1 MIKLRNTNIVPKG
14 YKKVMKGDY
23 LVWEENSFN
32 GLSIV
37 GYETVTINDGGEY
50 NVPLNVPLEI
60 LSNYYNYRFDL
71 KKDGKTKFIFRG
83 DVFSITSKGA
93 FTLYQQG
100 MWDINIVKSSK
111 NPTKFI

>member
-1 MIKLRNTNIVPKG
+1 MIKLGNNDIVPKG
-14 YKKVMKGDY
+14 YKKVMRGSS

-50 NVPLNVPLEI
+50 SLPLDVPLEI
-60 LSNYYNYRFDL
+60 MSNYFAYRFNL
-71 KKDGKTKFIFRG
+71 EKDGKTKVILRG
-83 DVFSITSKGA
+83 TVFTITSKGA
-93 FTLYQQG
+93 FTLYQKG

-111 NPTKFI
+111 KPTVFI